1 MKINLTQNEN
11 KIFDTL
17 RKVCNYI
24 EEKGKEKPTLRI
36 AGGWVRD
43 KVIFLFFFF
52 FFFFIIFFF
61 FFFFFNLL

>member
-43 KVIFLFFFF
+43 KVIFFFFF
-52 FFFFIIFFF
+52 FFLIYY
-61 FFFFFNLL
+61 N